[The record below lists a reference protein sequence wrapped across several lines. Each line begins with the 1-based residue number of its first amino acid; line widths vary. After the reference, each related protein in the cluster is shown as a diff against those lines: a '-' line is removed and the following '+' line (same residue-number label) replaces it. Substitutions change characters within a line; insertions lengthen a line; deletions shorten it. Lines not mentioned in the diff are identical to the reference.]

1 MFLERLPN
9 FKKLYEIVCLL
20 LMKPIFTHLLIS
32 YLFCSFLVVL
42 MHYVGQIPIIIKEVY
57 ITESRLQC
65 LANYFLFQQ
74 LNVWFGFGLPKQNN
88 LWTLYLNHRVWRMEA
103 TLWVKCV
110 LVWNSQPLTS
120 IFGFLNSNIKKMR
133 LECRLHPSHSMI
145 SILFLTLTLTWFENL
160 VQMFAVNCVLLPEC
174 CQSHLSSMIYHS
186 LAQYLS
192 ENKY

>member
-1 MFLERLPN
+1 MNESINKGVNRVFLERLPN

-74 LNVWFGFGLPKQNN
+74 LNVWFGLPINK
-88 LWTLYLNHRVWRMEA
+88 TICEPR
-103 TLWVKCV
+103 
-110 LVWNSQPLTS
+110 
-120 IFGFLNSNIKKMR
+120 
-133 LECRLHPSHSMI
+133 I
-145 SILFLTLTLTWFENL
+145 SILFLTLTWFEHL